1 MTRFRPD
8 AKLSRRTLLAAGCGF
23 AGAAFSPAWMPAATI
38 APASARIKALLA
50 RMTIEE
56 KIGQLTLYSDMIRPP
71 PLQINPDI
79 DVTKSEAEQ
88 ARFQLAEIRAGRVGG
103 LLSGVGAREG
113 RQLQQV
119 ALQSRLG
126 IPLIFG
132 ADVLHGFRTIF
143 PIPLGLAASFDPALA
158 QQTARAAA
166 VEMTA
171 VGIHWTYAPMV
182 DVARDQRWG
191 RVAEG
196 SGEDVYLTS
205 QFAAAYVRGFQGAD
219 LSAGDAALA
228 TPKHFAGYGAVLGG
242 MEYNAVEISERELR
256 ETFLPPFKAA
266 FDAGALATMSAFTEI
281 DGVPASSNRRL
292 LTDILRRE
300 WGFKGF
306 VVSDAFSAEELVQ
319 HGVAADEADAA
330 RQALLAGL
338 DINLGR
344 GLYRRELPALVATD
358 ETLMEALDDA
368 VLRVLRVKE
377 AVGLFDDPWR
387 SLDPDR
393 ETRDVRKPAH
403 LALAREAARKSI
415 VLLKNEGGLLPLPK
429 SGKRIALIGPL
440 GDDSMNLNGPWALWA
455 RAGESVTLANGLRSA
470 IDDPALLTI
479 VKGSDIETDIKGGVD
494 SAMAAACEA
503 DVVVLALGESETMSG
518 EDASRADIIIPGA
531 QRRLAE
537 AIATC
542 GKPVIVILSTG
553 RALALTGAIRNADA
567 ILVGWFLGSESGHAL
582 ADILFG
588 DHSPSGRLPVSF
600 PQTSGQQPYFY
611 NHKTTGRFQES
622 GKDAP
627 FTTRY
632 RDVANR
638 PLYPFG
644 FGLTYSNIRYGVTH
658 VSRARY
664 VWDDDIVIS
673 ARLENL
679 GDRAVEEVAQ
689 LYIRDRAASVTRPIR
704 QLKGFR
710 RIALKPRESVEV
722 AFTLDRHDFEFV
734 GPGMKWI
741 VEPSDFLA
749 WIAPSALAGEPA
761 TFTLL
766 APALASHE
774 RRGAS

>member
-1 MTRFRPD
+1 M
-8 AKLSRRTLLAAGCGF
+8 SRRTLLASTAGF
-23 AGAAFSPAWMPAATI
+23 AGAAFTPAWMPAGTSP
-38 APASARIKALLA
+38 PASARVNALLE
-50 RMTIEE
+50 RMTVEE
-56 KIGQLTLYSDMIRPP
+56 KIGQLTLYSDMIRPS
-71 PLQINPDI
+71 PLMINPDI

-113 RQLQQV
+113 RQLQKV
-119 ALQSRLG
+119 ALESRLK

-158 QQTARAAA
+158 ERTARVAAI
-166 VEMTA
+166 EMTS
-171 VGIHWTYAPMV
+171 VGVHWTYAPMV

-205 QFAAAYVRGFQGAD
+205 QFAAAYVRGFQGPD
-219 LSAGDAALA
+219 LSAPDAALA

-242 MEYNAVEISERELR
+242 MDYNAVEISERELR

-266 FDAGALATMSAFTEI
+266 FDAGALTTMSAFTEI
-281 DGVPASSNRRL
+281 DGVPATSNHRL
-292 LTDILRRE
+292 LTSILRRE

-306 VVSDAFSAEELVQ
+306 VVSDAFSAEELVR

-344 GLYRRELPALVATD
+344 GLYRRELPAMVATD
-358 ETLMEALDDA
+358 KALMAALDDA
-368 VLRVLRVKE
+368 ARRVLRVKE
-377 AVGLFDDPWR
+377 AIGLFDDPYR

-393 ETRDVRKPAH
+393 EARDVRNPEH

-440 GDDSMNLNGPWALWA
+440 ADDFANLDGPWSLWA
-455 RAGESVTLANGLRSA
+455 RAGESVTLAAGLRA
-470 IDDPALLTI
+470 ALEDPALLA
-479 VKGSDIETDIKGGVD
+479 VAKGSEIDTEIKGGVD
-494 SAMAAACEA
+494 EAMAAARAA
-503 DVVVLALGESETMSG
+503 DVVVLALGEAQAMSG
-518 EDASRADIIIPGA
+518 EDASRAEIVVPQA
-531 QRRLAE
+531 QQRLAR
-537 AIATC
+537 AIAAL
-542 GKPVIVILSTG
+542 GKPMIVVLSTG
-553 RALALTGAIRNADA
+553 RALALSGAIRNADA
-567 ILVGWFLGSESGHAL
+567 ILVGWFLGSEGGRAL
-582 ADILFG
+582 ADIVFG
-588 DHSPSGRLPVSF
+588 DESPSGRLPVSF

-611 NHKTTGRFQES
+611 NHKTTGRFPES
-622 GKDAP
+622 GQDAA

-644 FGLTYSNIRYGVTH
+644 FGLTYSNVRYSAT
-658 VSRARY
+658 RASKPQFK
-664 VWDDDIVIS
+664 WDDAITIS
-673 ARLENL
+673 ARIENT

-704 QLKGFR
+704 QLKRFR
-710 RIALKPRESVEV
+710 RIALKPGESVDV
-722 AFTLDRHDFEFV
+722 AFTLDQRDLAFV
-734 GPGMKWI
+734 SPHLKWI
-741 VEPSDFLA
+741 VEPSDFFV

-766 APALASHE
+766 APEKAAAGDS
-774 RRGAS
+774 